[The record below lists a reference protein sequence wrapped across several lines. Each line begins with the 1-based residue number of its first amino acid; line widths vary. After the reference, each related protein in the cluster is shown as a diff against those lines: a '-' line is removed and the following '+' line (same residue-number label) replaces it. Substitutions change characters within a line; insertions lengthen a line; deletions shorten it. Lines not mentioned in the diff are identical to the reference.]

1 MKVIWHYHLA
11 LEFPEDIERLQ
22 ADLPDHD
29 ITVVTSREDLPDRL
43 SRADV
48 VVAGPLSSEEL
59 ALATRMK
66 AHILPYAGAN
76 ALPLEEYRRRGVLI
90 GNSHGNAR
98 VVAERAVALALA
110 VTGRIVEFHNDLAK
124 GTWHRRDN
132 PAQIFDYWTSI
143 LGARVT
149 IVGTGAIGTR
159 IASLL
164 AGFKCHITGVRRRP
178 VRTIPPELS
187 SFDALTDTLSE
198 GLDGAQLV
206 FLCVP
211 LSPDT
216 RDLIGRSELGYMAGG
231 FLVNVSRGE
240 VVSESDLYHALVSG
254 TIAGAALDTWWQ
266 YPAGITSVQK
276 PSTLGFEELPNVV
289 MSPHAAS
296 HTLDGKRSQLRQA
309 IENVV
314 SYCTEGRMVYPVD
327 PDTGY

>member
-11 LEFPEDIERLQ
+11 LEFPAEIEQLRT
-22 ADLPDHD
+22 ALPDHD
-29 ITVVTSREDLPDRL
+29 IIVARDREAFSDLI
-43 SRADV
+43 SQADV
-48 VVAGPLSSEEL
+48 VVAGPLSPEETG
-59 ALATRMK
+59 LATRMR

-76 ALPLEEYRRRGVLI
+76 ALPLAEYRRRGVLV
-90 GNSHGNAR
+90 GNSHGNAG
-98 VVAERAVALALA
+98 VVAERALALALA
-110 VTGRIVEFHNDLAK
+110 VTGRVVEFHNDLAE
-124 GTWHRRDN
+124 GLWHRRDED
-132 PAQIFDYWTSI
+132 AQVFDYWTSI

-149 IVGTGAIGTR
+149 VVGTGAIGTR

-164 AGFKCHITGVRRRP
+164 SGFGCHITGVCRRP
-178 VRTIPPELS
+178 GTHLSPELS
-187 SFDALTDTLSE
+187 GFHALTNTLPE
-198 GLDGAQLV
+198 GLEGAQLV

-216 RDLIGRSELGYMAGG
+216 RDMIGSPELELMAGG

-240 VVSESDLYHALVSG
+240 IVSEDDLYHALVSG

-266 YPAGITSVQK
+266 HPKGMTSVQK
-276 PSTLGFEELPNVV
+276 PSHLGFDTLPNVV

-296 HTLDGKRSQLRQA
+296 HTKSGKLSQLRQT

-314 SYCTEGRMVYPVD
+314 CYCTEGRMKYPVD